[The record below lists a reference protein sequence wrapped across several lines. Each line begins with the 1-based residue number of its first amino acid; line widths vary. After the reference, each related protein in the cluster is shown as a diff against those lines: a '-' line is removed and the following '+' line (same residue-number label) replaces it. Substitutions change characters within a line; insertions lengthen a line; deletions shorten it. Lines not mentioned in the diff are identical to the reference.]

1 MDALELIRLIQA
13 VSQLSQSVANIVS
26 QAQGVMSSQDK
37 EAIAQALNVLQ
48 DKNDQL
54 HKDVQARLRA

>member
-1 MDALELIRLIQA
+1 MDPQEILRLIYGLH
-13 VSQLSQSVANIVS
+13 QLSQSVATIVS

-37 EAIAQALNVLQ
+37 EAIAQALKDLQ
-48 DKNDQL
+48 GKNDQL